1 MCPGRSACATTI
13 WMARSKCEANT
24 RDQES
29 RSRRSA
35 SRAQDTPDAAI
46 SNSDHAA
53 VAAAHPAASA
63 SLAARTRWSGA
74 APASPNGS
82 VGSAHIA
89 AAHQLQTSSPSHIT
103 NDVTSWRSPHTF
115 WDVPPAP
122 PPLPQRAAAQI
133 QEPAAPSV
141 ASRWA
146 FQRVLGS
153 EAEIDK
159 LLKALAQRLLD
170 ELRSRQA
177 PLDVTFEVSPYS
189 GDASQGVEQATAS
202 LGGLAVSGSGS
213 SPPVRGDTG
222 DWDPSA
228 PPACSIHPGF
238 AQSGK
243 VAAADPAPEAPRR
256 SDSSPSASAVAISSS
271 AVRGLEPQHGS
282 RIISLFSVL
291 LDSPLL
297 SFVAGGQ

>member
-13 WMARSKCEANT
+13 WMARSKCDANT
-24 RDQES
+24 RDQQS

-122 PPLPQRAAAQI
+122 PPPPQRAAAQI

-256 SDSSPSASAVAISSS
+256 SDSSPSASAVSISSS
-271 AVRGLEPQHGS
+271 AVRVVEPAGGS
-282 RIISLFSVL
+282 RPRGCGWL
-291 LDSPLL
+291 LAA
-297 SFVAGGQ
+297 AGMWQ

>member
-53 VAAAHPAASA
+53 VAAAHPVASA

-122 PPLPQRAAAQI
+122 PPPPQRAAAQI

-228 PPACSIHPGF
+228 CS
-238 AQSGK
+238 
-243 VAAADPAPEAPRR
+243 
-256 SDSSPSASAVAISSS
+256 
-271 AVRGLEPQHGS
+271 
-282 RIISLFSVL
+282 
-291 LDSPLL
+291 LL
-297 SFVAGGQ
+297 SCTHGVV

>member
-13 WMARSKCEANT
+13 WMARSKCDANT
-24 RDQES
+24 RDQQS

-122 PPLPQRAAAQI
+122 PPPQRAAAQI

-170 ELRSRQA
+170 EWRSRQA